1 MLAWSIYN
9 KCSHHQSYLITP
21 GQSVNLPIQGDMVS
35 LDCEHS
41 WLLTNKKKY
50 WTILI
55 PELILDAQVRIYLE
69 KKIALGINLTFCLI
83 LPKKNA

>member
-1 MLAWSIYN
+1 MVI
-9 KCSHHQSYLITP
+9 
-21 GQSVNLPIQGDMVS
+21 NLQ
-35 LDCEHS
+35 
-41 WLLTNKKKY
+41 KKY